1 MQEIRLSDMTQ
12 AEAYELDKRLSYC
25 ATVALLEASADKHMN
40 DSEEDISNDG
50 IDLLASLFNKSLFA
64 MNKDHHLEH
73 VKERL
78 RIELSR
84 HIPSSDPSRQELLM
98 PIMAYA
104 LLVSNEYNSDTVR
117 KRITNDKKDPPQK
130 KGKYP
135 YNHWKH
141 VNPYII
147 NRSITPP
154 KSSTFTRK
162 LTALTD
168 AMRCNK
174 DYIYSNSYN
183 ITYACALLKNYPFL
197 VSCQDLA
204 KIALFLRH
212 VLTATHNS
220 EKPMNSLLRM
230 YLANRFDNI
239 LLRSYALCNEN
250 YATAINETAPDNNL
264 LSYYYASFEH
274 DDSGYVIN
282 GDYDPALPYDLQHTP
297 LNLHFTE
304 NYDNKCFTDI
314 YKELISNYSISEKDL
329 NFLVNFYLDHHTL
342 SAYTDLIDNTKY
354 FTDCIIKNISSQ
366 VTIPDNALTVSMT
379 SLGLWIMHSRKV
391 YPTFHINYAFKGKW
405 RGAPLT
411 RHLCLPRIYK
421 CIPQESDQLSFF

>member
-1 MQEIRLSDMTQ
+1 MQKIRLSDMTQ

-64 MNKDHHLEH
+64 MNKAQHLEH

-84 HIPSSDPSRQELLM
+84 HIPSSNSIRQELLM

-104 LLVSNEYNSDTVR
+104 LLVSNEYNSETVR
-117 KRITNDKKDPPQK
+117 RRIINDKKISSQK
-130 KGKYP
+130 KGEYP

-141 VNPYII
+141 VNPYTID
-147 NRSITPP
+147 RSITPP
-154 KSSTFTRK
+154 KSSTFDRK
-162 LTALTD
+162 FSALKD
-168 AMRCNK
+168 AMKSKK
-174 DYIYSNSYN
+174 DYVFSNSYN

-197 VSCQDLA
+197 VSCQDLT

-220 EKPMNSLLRM
+220 AKPMDSLIRM
-230 YLANRFDNI
+230 YLANCFDNI
-239 LLRSYALCNEN
+239 LLRSYALCDEN
-250 YATAINETAPDNNL
+250 YATAITETTPNNNL
-264 LSYYYASFEH
+264 LSYYYESFEH
-274 DDSGYVIN
+274 DDHGYVIN
-282 GDYDPALPYDLQHTP
+282 GDYDPDLPYDLQHTP

-304 NYDNKCFTDI
+304 KYENKCFTDI
-314 YKELISNYSISEKDL
+314 YEELTSTYSISEKDL
-329 NFLVNFYLDHHTL
+329 NLLVNFYLDHHTL
-342 SAYTDLIDNTKY
+342 STYTDLIDNTKY
-354 FTDCIIKNISSQ
+354 FTDRIIKNISSQ
-366 VTIPDNALTVSMT
+366 VTIPDNALTDSMI

-391 YPTFHINYAFKGKW
+391 YPVFHVNHAFTGKW
-405 RGAPLT
+405 KGEPLA
-411 RHLCLPRIYK
+411 RYLCLPRIYK
-421 CIPQESDQLSFF
+421 STPQKSDQLSFF